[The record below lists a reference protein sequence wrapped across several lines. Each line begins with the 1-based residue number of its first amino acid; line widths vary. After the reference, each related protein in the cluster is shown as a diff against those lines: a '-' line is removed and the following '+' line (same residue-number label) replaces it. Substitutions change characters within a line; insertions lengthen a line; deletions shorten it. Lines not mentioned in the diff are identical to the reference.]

1 VTKSN
6 TNQIQKDTLSTTNK
20 VENDCMKPSD
30 GALKISFKRIKH

>member
-1 VTKSN
+1 MIKSN
-6 TNQIQKDTLSTTNK
+6 TNQVQKNKLNAANK